1 MMKRK
6 MIFAA
11 LFAAA
16 MLVSGI
22 CSAAGVIRCIDE
34 TAARRLWLE
43 DAGRMSIYVPTGD
56 ARYIEYSAMPPADDA
71 AREINMMLGLDPV
84 EAYATNDGLL
94 AYLGEYGDL
103 AYLEPI
109 ILEGRLNSMVY
120 ERTVYHFTFHRYE

>member
-22 CSAAGVIRCIDE
+22 CSAAGAIRCIDE

-43 DAGRMSIYVPTGD
+43 DAGRMSIYVPTGA

-71 AREINMMLGLDPV
+71 AHEINMMLGLDPV